1 MKLHKLLIMCFC
13 VVLGLSSCSV
23 VKHNTYTPDR
33 VQLNLSMDN
42 LEYLGDTEV
51 GVKYNQYLGCIRVI
65 EAINGRPYDGKVVNY
80 TNCVG
85 NTSIVKGCANA
96 MLGRALH
103 KVFTEFPDADYIV
116 ISSEKSSTT
125 RLFLGSE
132 VTVSAKVKVYKLK

>member
-1 MKLHKLLIMCFC
+1 MCFC

-51 GVKYNQYLGCIRVI
+51 GVKYNQYIGIIRVI
-65 EAINGRPYDGKVVNY
+65 EAINGKPYDGKVIY
-80 TNCVG
+80 RTNNISNASVLG
-85 NTSIVKGCANA
+85 GSNTILN
-96 MLGRALH
+96 RALY
-103 KVFTEFPDADYIV
+103 KVFNEFPDADYIV
-116 ISSEKSSTT
+116 ISKEMCQIT

-132 VTVSAKVKVYKLK
+132 VTVSANVKAYKLK